1 MRIQGGDVYPVR
13 FGVFLPTGDVNEAMA
28 AALRAERD
36 GFYSVS
42 TNDHFWSPLGSP
54 QTPQNECFTI
64 LTAIA
69 AVTSK
74 IRLAPAVAAASFRSP
89 PLLAK
94 IGATLDHVSRGRFIM
109 GLGAGWQDKEYL
121 AAGYEFPPLKTRLA
135 QLDETIQVLKAMW
148 TQEVP
153 NFRGEH
159 FEIKDL
165 YANPRPLS
173 QPHPQIMLGGSGTG
187 LLRIAAR
194 EAAVIN
200 LIPPTGNGK
209 DFVNDPVATLKFDMP
224 DLKRRIAMLHGFMR
238 EAGRDPSSIELGGL
252 VMLGLS
258 RDRNDATLRGLAAHL
273 GFPDYA
279 SAQRAPVCLLGT
291 PEEVKRELEERI
303 AATGVTYYIV
313 FPATPD
319 TQALLV
325 DEVMPAFR

>member
-1 MRIQGGDVYPVR
+1 MYPVR

-36 GFYSVS
+36 GLYSVS
-42 TNDHFWSPLGSP
+42 TNDHFFSPLGTP

-74 IRLAPAVAAASFRSP
+74 IRLAPAVAAASFRTP

-94 IGATLDHVSRGRFIM
+94 IAATLDHVSRGRFIM

-121 AAGYEFPPLKTRLA
+121 AAGYAFPPIKERLA

-148 TQEVP
+148 TQDVP
-153 NFRGEH
+153 NYRGNH

-165 YANPRPLS
+165 FANPRPLS
-173 QPHPQIMLGGSGTG
+173 KPYPQIMLGGSGTG

-194 EAAVIN
+194 EASIIN

-209 DFVNDPVATLKFDMP
+209 DFVNDPAATLRFDMA
-224 DLKRRIAMLHGFMR
+224 DLKRRIGMLHGFMR

-258 RDRNDATLRGLAAHL
+258 RDKNDATLRQLASHL
-273 GFPDYA
+273 GFPTYEA
-279 SAQRAPVCLLGT
+279 AQKAPVALLGT
-291 PEEVKRELEERI
+291 PEEVKRELAERI
-303 AATGVTYYIV
+303 QATGVTYYIV
-313 FPATPD
+313 FPATAD
-319 TQALLV
+319 SQQLLV
-325 DEVMPAFR
+325 DEIMPAFC

>member
-1 MRIQGGDVYPVR
+1 MYPVR

-36 GFYSVS
+36 GLYSVS
-42 TNDHFWSPLGSP
+42 TNDHFFSPLGKH

-74 IRLAPAVAAASFRSP
+74 IRLAPAVVAASFRSP
-89 PLLAK
+89 ALLAK
-94 IGATLDHVSRGRFIM
+94 IAATLDHVSRGRLIM

-121 AAGYEFPPLKTRLA
+121 AAGYPFPPLKTRLA
-135 QLDETIQVLKAMW
+135 QLDETVQVLKAMW
-148 TQEVP
+148 TQDTP
-153 NFRGEH
+153 NYRGEH

-173 QPHPQIMLGGSGTG
+173 KPYPPIMLGGSGTG

-194 EAAVIN
+194 EASIIN

-209 DFVNDPVATLKFDMP
+209 DFVNDPAATLRFDMAE
-224 DLKRRIAMLHGFMR
+224 LKRRIALLHQFMG
-238 EAGRDPSSIELGGL
+238 EAGRDPASMELGGL
-252 VMLGLS
+252 LMLGLS
-258 RDRNDATLRGLAAHL
+258 RDKNDAVLRHMATQL

-279 SAQRAPVCLLGT
+279 SAQRAPVALLGT
-291 PEEVKRELEERI
+291 PDEVKRELQERI
-303 AATGVTYYIV
+303 ASTGVTYYIV
-313 FPATPD
+313 FPATAD
-319 TQALLV
+319 TQELLV
-325 DEVMPAFR
+325 NEVMPAFA

>member
-1 MRIQGGDVYPVR
+1 MYPVR

-36 GFYSVS
+36 GLYSVS
-42 TNDHFWSPLGSP
+42 TNDHFFSPLGTP

-74 IRLAPAVAAASFRSP
+74 IHLAPAVAAASFRTP
-89 PLLAK
+89 ALLAK

-121 AAGYEFPPLKTRLA
+121 AAGYPFPPIKERLA

-148 TQEVP
+148 TQDVP
-153 NFRGEH
+153 NYRGQH
-159 FEIKDL
+159 FEIKEL
-165 YANPRPLS
+165 FANPRPLAK
-173 QPHPQIMLGGSGTG
+173 PHPQIMLGGSGTG

-194 EAAVIN
+194 EASIIN

-209 DFVNDPVATLKFDMP
+209 DFVNDPAATLRFDMA
-224 DLKRRIAMLHGFMR
+224 DLKRRIGMLHGFMR
-238 EAGRDPSSIELGGL
+238 EAGREPSSIELGGL

-258 RDRNDATLRGLAAHL
+258 RDKDDATLRQLAAHL
-273 GFPDYA
+273 GFPSYEA
-279 SAQRAPVCLLGT
+279 AQKAPVALLGT
-291 PEEVKRELEERI
+291 PQEVKRELEERI
-303 AATGVTYYIV
+303 ANTGVTYYIV
-313 FPATPD
+313 FPATAD
-319 TQALLV
+319 SQQLLV
-325 DEVMPAFR
+325 DEIMPAFC

>member
-1 MRIQGGDVYPVR
+1 VYPVR

-36 GFYSVS
+36 GLYSVS
-42 TNDHFWSPLGSP
+42 TNDHFFSPLGTP

-74 IRLAPAVAAASFRSP
+74 IRLAPAVAAASFRTP
-89 PLLAK
+89 ALLAK

-121 AAGYEFPPLKTRLA
+121 AAGYPFPPIKERLA

-148 TQEVP
+148 TQDVP
-153 NFRGEH
+153 NYRGQH
-159 FEIKDL
+159 FEIKEL
-165 YANPRPLS
+165 FANPRPLAK
-173 QPHPQIMLGGSGTG
+173 PHPQIMLGGSGTG

-194 EAAVIN
+194 EASIIN

-209 DFVNDPVATLKFDMP
+209 DFVNDPAATLRFDMA
-224 DLKRRIAMLHGFMR
+224 DLKRRIGMLHGFMR
-238 EAGRDPSSIELGGL
+238 EAGREPSSIELGGL

-258 RDRNDATLRGLAAHL
+258 RDKDDATLRQLAAHL
-273 GFPDYA
+273 GFPSYEA
-279 SAQRAPVCLLGT
+279 AQKAPVALLGT
-291 PEEVKRELEERI
+291 PQEVKRELEERI
-303 AATGVTYYIV
+303 ANTGVTYYIV
-313 FPATPD
+313 FPATAD
-319 TQALLV
+319 SQQLLV
-325 DEVMPAFR
+325 DEIMPAFC

>member
-1 MRIQGGDVYPVR
+1 MYPIR

-36 GFYSVS
+36 GLYSVS
-42 TNDHFWSPLGSP
+42 TNDHFFSPLGSP

-64 LTAIA
+64 LTAVA

-74 IRLAPAVAAASFRSP
+74 IRLAPAVAAASFRTP

-94 IGATLDHVSRGRFIM
+94 IASTLDHVSRGRLIM

-121 AAGYEFPPLKTRLA
+121 AAGYKFPPLKERLA

-148 TQEVP
+148 TQDVP
-153 NFRGEH
+153 NYRGEH

-173 QPHPQIMLGGSGTG
+173 KPHPQIMLGGSGTG

-194 EAAVIN
+194 EASILN
-200 LIPPTGNGK
+200 IIPPTGNGK
-209 DFVNDPVATLKFDMP
+209 DFVNDAAATLRFDMAE
-224 DLKRRIAMLHGFMR
+224 LKRRIALLHQFMG

-252 VMLGLS
+252 LMLGLS
-258 RDRNDATLRGLAAHL
+258 RDKNDPVLRHMASQL

-279 SAQRAPVCLLGT
+279 SAQRSPVALLGT
-291 PEEVKRELEERI
+291 PDEVKREIEIRI
-303 AATGVTYYIV
+303 ANTGLTYYIV
-313 FPATPD
+313 FPATAD

-325 DEVMPAFR
+325 DEVMPAFV

>member
-1 MRIQGGDVYPVR
+1 MYPVR

-36 GFYSVS
+36 GLYSVS
-42 TNDHFWSPLGSP
+42 TNDHFFSPLGTP

-74 IRLAPAVAAASFRSP
+74 IRLAPAVAAASFRTP
-89 PLLAK
+89 ALLAK

-121 AAGYEFPPLKTRLA
+121 AAGYPFPPIKERLA

-148 TQEVP
+148 TQDVP
-153 NFRGEH
+153 NYRGQH
-159 FEIKDL
+159 FEIKEL
-165 YANPRPLS
+165 FANPRPLAK
-173 QPHPQIMLGGSGTG
+173 PHPQIMLGGSGTG

-194 EAAVIN
+194 EASIIN

-209 DFVNDPVATLKFDMP
+209 DFVNDPAATLRFDMA
-224 DLKRRIAMLHGFMR
+224 DLKRRIGMLHGFMR
-238 EAGRDPSSIELGGL
+238 EAGREPSSIELGGL

-258 RDRNDATLRGLAAHL
+258 RDKDDATLRQLASHL
-273 GFPDYA
+273 GFPSYEA
-279 SAQRAPVCLLGT
+279 AQKAPVALLGT
-291 PEEVKRELEERI
+291 PQEVKRELEERI
-303 AATGVTYYIV
+303 ANTGVTYYIV
-313 FPATPD
+313 FPATAD
-319 TQALLV
+319 SQQLLV
-325 DEVMPAFR
+325 DEIMPAFC

>member
-1 MRIQGGDVYPVR
+1 MYPVR

-36 GFYSVS
+36 GLYSVS
-42 TNDHFWSPLGSP
+42 TNDHFFSPLGTP

-74 IRLAPAVAAASFRSP
+74 IRLAPAVAAASFRTP
-89 PLLAK
+89 ALLAK

-121 AAGYEFPPLKTRLA
+121 AAGYPFPPIKERLA

-148 TQEVP
+148 TQDVP
-153 NFRGEH
+153 NYRGQH
-159 FEIKDL
+159 FEIKEL
-165 YANPRPLS
+165 FANPRPLAK
-173 QPHPQIMLGGSGTG
+173 PHPQIMLGGSGTG

-194 EAAVIN
+194 EASIIN

-209 DFVNDPVATLKFDMP
+209 DFVNDPAATLRFDMA
-224 DLKRRIAMLHGFMR
+224 DLKRRIGMLHGFMR
-238 EAGRDPSSIELGGL
+238 EAGREPSSIELGGL

-258 RDRNDATLRGLAAHL
+258 RDKDDATLRQLAAHL
-273 GFPDYA
+273 GFPSYEA
-279 SAQRAPVCLLGT
+279 AQKAPVALLGT
-291 PEEVKRELEERI
+291 PQEVKRELEERI
-303 AATGVTYYIV
+303 ANTGVTYYIV
-313 FPATPD
+313 FPATAD
-319 TQALLV
+319 SQQLLV
-325 DEVMPAFR
+325 DEIMPAFC

>member
-1 MRIQGGDVYPVR
+1 MYPVR
-13 FGVFLPTGDVNEAMA
+13 FGVFLPTGDVNEAIA

-42 TNDHFWSPLGSP
+42 TNDHFWSPLGNP

-64 LTAIA
+64 LTPIA
-69 AVTSK
+69 AMTSR
-74 IRLAPAVAAASFRSP
+74 IRLAPAVAAASFRTP

-94 IGATLDHVSRGRFIM
+94 ICATLDHVSRGRLIC

-121 AAGYEFPPLKTRLA
+121 AAGYAFPPLKERLA

-148 TQEVP
+148 TQDKP
-153 NFRGEH
+153 NFSGRH
-159 FEIKDL
+159 FHIQDL

-173 QPHPQIMLGGSGTG
+173 QPHPPIMLGGSGTG

-194 EAAVIN
+194 EAAIIN

-209 DFVNDPVATLKFDMP
+209 DFVNDPAATLAFDMP
-224 DLKRRIAMLHGFMR
+224 DLKRRIALLHQFMR
-238 EAGRDPSSIELGGL
+238 EAGRDPASMELGGL

-258 RDRNDATLRGLAAHL
+258 RERNDATLRGLASHL

>member
-1 MRIQGGDVYPVR
+1 MYPVR

-36 GFYSVS
+36 GLYSVS
-42 TNDHFWSPLGSP
+42 TNDHFFSPFGTS

-69 AVTSK
+69 AITSR
-74 IRLAPAVAAASFRSP
+74 IRLAPAVVSASFRPP

-94 IGATLDHVSRGRFIM
+94 IVTTLDHVSRGRFIL

-121 AAGYEFPPLKTRLA
+121 AAGYKFPPLKERLV

-148 TQEVP
+148 TQHTP
-153 NFRGEH
+153 NYRGEH

-165 YANPRPLS
+165 HANPRPLS
-173 QPHPQIMLGGSGTG
+173 KPHPQIMLGGSGTG

-194 EAAVIN
+194 EASVIN

-209 DFVNDPVATLKFDMP
+209 DFINDPVATVRFDMP
-224 DLKRRIAMLHGFMR
+224 ELKRRISLLHQFMG
-238 EAGRDPSSIELGGL
+238 EAGRDPSAMEIGGTL
-252 VMLGLS
+252 MLGLS
-258 RDRNDATLRGLAAHL
+258 RDKNDPVLRQIATQL

-279 SAQRAPVCLLGT
+279 SAQRAPVALLGT
-291 PEEVKRELEERI
+291 PDEVKRELQERI
-303 AATGVTYYIV
+303 ESTGVTYYIV
-313 FPATPD
+313 APRTAD
-319 TQALLV
+319 TQELLV
-325 DEVMPAFR
+325 NEVMPAFA